1 MTQEEAISKLH
12 GLIYG
17 VINRQRVDNTC
28 REVIDYLKAQ
38 EPRVMTLEEL
48 DALGDDDVVW
58 LECLYTV
65 DGTNKTTMKPA
76 IYQPDNSSPDE
87 DGYYCVVSSWGKSGF
102 YHEDNY
108 MGDWRCWKSRP
119 SDEVRRATPW
129 MRTNGLS

>member
-1 MTQEEAISKLH
+1 MIDREKVIK
-12 GLIYG
+12 GLESIVNDDWMWKKADYYAG
-17 VINRQRVDNTC
+17 VCKDALAL
-28 REVIDYLKAQ
+28 LKEQ

-48 DALGDDDVVW
+48 DALGDDDAVW

-108 MGDWRCWKSRP
+108 MGDWRCWTSRP
-119 SDEVRRATPW
+119 TEAQREEIPW
-129 MRTNGLS
+129 E